1 MQPVIYWFRT
11 DLRVEDNPGLRLAAR
26 LSDRLLPVFCHDPAW
41 LTHTPWG
48 FERRARHRRRF
59 DAAALTDLD
68 FSLRRLGSGLL
79 QTGADPLSGP
89 VENLLAIAEAVDAG
103 MVICEDIPTPEGRMQ
118 VAALRAAGLT
128 VETSWQASLLDPN
141 ALPFPIDALP
151 DVFTPFREAVEAA
164 GITPPAPQP
173 APDRLPPWPE
183 RIHLPASLAEAP
195 LPPAPAKDPRSS
207 FPYHRPAFAGGERA
221 ARERLDHYFAGELP
235 HHYKATRNGLDG
247 TDHSAKFSPWLAN
260 GALSARSACAA
271 LRDFEARAGRSE
283 GTYWIWFELL
293 WRDYFRFLH
302 LKHGAALYRPGG
314 LRGEQAPHHDDAA
327 FHRWCAGNTGE
338 ALVDAGMRELAATG
352 WLSNRMRQIVA
363 SALIY
368 DLHGDWR
375 AGAAWF
381 AAQLLDFDPC
391 SNQGNWL
398 YIAGLGTDPRG
409 GRRFNPALQASRYDA
424 DGHYRQQWAAG

>member
-26 LSDRLLPVFCHDPAW
+26 LSDRLLPVYCHDRAW
-41 LTHTPWG
+41 LADTPWG
-48 FERRARHRRRF
+48 FARRARHRRRF
-59 DAAALTDLD
+59 DAAALADLD

-79 QTGADPLSGP
+79 QTGGEP
-89 VENLLAIAEAVDAG
+89 VIDLLAIAKAVDAG
-103 MVICEDIPTPEGRMQ
+103 MVICEDIPTPAGRAQ
-118 VAALRAAGLT
+118 VDALRAAGLM
-128 VETSWQASLLDPN
+128 VETSWQASLLDP
-141 ALPFPIDALP
+141 AVLPFAIEALP
-151 DVFTPFREAVEAA
+151 DVFTPFRESVEAA
-164 GITPPAPQP
+164 GIVPPAPQP
-173 APDRLPPWPE
+173 VPDHLPPRPDCSRLP
-183 RIHLPASLAEAP
+183 ATLAAPP
-195 LPPAPAKDPRSS
+195 LPPAPARDPRSS
-207 FPYHRPAFAGGERA
+207 FPYHQAAFAGGESA
-221 ARERLDHYFAGELP
+221 ARERLAHYFASNLP
-235 HHYKATRNGLDG
+235 HAYKATRNGLDG

-260 GALSARSACAA
+260 GAVSARSAYAA
-271 LRDFEARAGRSE
+271 LREYEAGQGSSE

-302 LKHGAALYRPGG
+302 FKHGEALYQAGG
-314 LRGEQAPHHDDAA
+314 LRCKLGDNVLPQHDDDA
-327 FHRWCAGNTGE
+327 FRRWCTGNTGE

-368 DLHGDWR
+368 DLDCDWR

-409 GRRFNPALQASRYDA
+409 GRRFNPVLQAKRYDA
-424 DGHYRQQWAAG
+424 DGHYRRQWTI

>member
-1 MQPVIYWFRT
+1 MQPVIYWFRN

-26 LSDRLLPVFCHDPAW
+26 LSDRLLPVYCHDPAL
-41 LTHTPWG
+41 LTETAWG
-48 FERRARHRRRF
+48 FVRGSRHRRRF
-59 DAAALTDLD
+59 DAAALADLD

-79 QTGADPLSGP
+79 QVGGDPVAD
-89 VENLLAIAEAVDAG
+89 LLAIAQAVDAG
-103 MVICEDIPTPEGRMQ
+103 MLICEEVPTPEGRAQ
-118 VAALRAAGLT
+118 VAALRTAGLV
-128 VETSWQASLLDPN
+128 VETSWQASLLEP
-141 ALPFPIDALP
+141 ASLPFPIESLP
-151 DVFTPFREAVEAA
+151 EVFTPFREAVERAGVAPAA
-164 GITPPAPQP
+164 PLP
-173 APDRLPPWPE
+173 APDRLPPPPDLS
-183 RIHLPASLAEAP
+183 RLPATLTDPP

-207 FPYHRPAFAGGERA
+207 FPYHRPAFAGGEHA
-221 ARERLDHYFAGELP
+221 ARERLTHYFAGDLP
-235 HHYKATRNGLDG
+235 HTYKATRNGLDG

-260 GALSARSACAA
+260 GALSARTAYAA
-271 LRDFEARAGRSE
+271 LREFEAQRGSSE

-302 LKHGAALYRPGG
+302 LKHGSALYRPGG
-314 LRGEQAPHHDDAA
+314 LRGDQVAHHDDEA
-327 FHRWCAGNTGE
+327 FRRWCAGNTGE
-338 ALVDAGMRELAATG
+338 PLVDAGMRELAATG

-368 DLHGDWR
+368 DLDCDWR

-424 DGHYRQQWAAG
+424 DGHYQRQWTAS